1 MIKPAMAAS
10 FHIGSLPR
18 PAGRGG
24 RGDRAAE
31 RLGFAGA
38 WIADSQSIFRNGYAA
53 LTLAASRTSS
63 IALASGVTNPL
74 TRHPAVIASSLATL
88 HEQSGGRAIIGIGI
102 GESAV
107 HTVGLRQARLRRLEQ
122 AAVAIRA
129 LARGEQAELDGGRLR
144 LTWARS
150 AIPLY
155 LASSGPKSLQLAG
168 RIADGVLFQVGA
180 EPALVSYAI
189 RNIREGMAVA
199 GRPAGSVR
207 LLARLACSVAADREW
222 ARREVRGYVAAA
234 AGTTFAAVPREELP
248 PALAD
253 DIRALTRCGPW
264 SST

>member
-1 MIKPAMAAS
+1 
-10 FHIGSLPR
+10 
-18 PAGRGG
+18 
-24 RGDRAAE
+24 
-31 RLGFAGA
+31 
-38 WIADSQSIFRNGYAA
+38 
-53 LTLAASRTSS
+53 
-63 IALASGVTNPL
+63 
-74 TRHPAVIASSLATL
+74 VIASSLATL

>member
-1 MIKPAMAAS
+1 VSGKGISAMIKPAMAAS

-129 LARGEQAELDGGRLR
+129 LARGEQAELD
-144 LTWARS
+144 A
-150 AIPLY
+150 
-155 LASSGPKSLQLAG
+155 
-168 RIADGVLFQVGA
+168 VG
-180 EPALVSYAI
+180 
-189 RNIREGMAVA
+189 
-199 GRPAGSVR
+199 
-207 LLARLACSVAADREW
+207 
-222 ARREVRGYVAAA
+222 
-234 AGTTFAAVPREELP
+234 
-248 PALAD
+248 
-253 DIRALTRCGPW
+253 CG
-264 SST
+264 